1 MSAAG
6 YSPVQRVNTLL
17 LASPPDIEGF
27 LEYFLVNYKKLKRSS
42 ESGGQF
48 YSNFHNT
55 CYDCF
60 MPDTVD
66 LLHYNTMTQRCEN
79 HGKHGPHQRYRDFL
93 SYIVLNLDSFSKSQK
108 KKIQFLLIN
117 ILEENGI
124 ALICYI
130 DFDQDIYD
138 IFSNYDLEEEG
149 DGNIIFCK
157 GRRLVEQ
164 GMSISNTRVHE
175 LLSQSRSLSS
185 GTSSSFS
192 SSSSSS
198 SSRRSGTKHRKGT
211 SRWSGGK
218 RKYTRK
224 IRYNKLQNSYK

>member
-17 LASPPDIEGF
+17 LSSPPDIEGF
-27 LEYFLVNYKKLKRSS
+27 LEYFFVNYKKLKLSIDN
-42 ESGGQF
+42 GGQY
-48 YSNFHNT
+48 YSNFHST
-55 CYDCF
+55 CYQCF

-66 LLHYNTMTQRCEN
+66 LWHYNTKTQSCIH
-79 HGKHGPHQRYRDFL
+79 HGKHGAHQRYRDFL

-117 ILEENGI
+117 ILEENGT
-124 ALICYI
+124 AQICYI
-130 DFDQDIYD
+130 DFNQEIYD
-138 IFSNYDLEEEG
+138 TFSIYELEEEN
-149 DGNIIFCK
+149 DGNIIYCK
-157 GRRLVEQ
+157 GRRIEHQ

-175 LLSQSRSLSS
+175 LLSRSRSLSS
-185 GTSSSFS
+185 ASSYSSS

-198 SSRRSGTKHRKGT
+198 SSRRSTSKHRKRHSG
-211 SRWSGGK
+211 WSGGTR

-224 IRYNKLQNSYK
+224 IRN